1 MMRALPEGGVMVAV
15 QASEDEVLELLAGH
29 EDRVGVAAVNGPSAV
44 VVSGAQDAV
53 AAVVERLS
61 ADGRKTKAL
70 SVSHAFHSP
79 LMDPMLADFR
89 KVVETVTFDAPK
101 LPVISTLTGHLVSR
115 EEFCSVEYWVR
126 HVREAVR
133 FADAVSSLAEEG
145 VSTFLEIG
153 PGGVLTAMA
162 QAVLD
167 DGPAVVP
174 VLRTDRPEEVAVT
187 TALAQ
192 LHVHGT
198 PVDWAAVL
206 SGRGAQLVDLPTY
219 PFQRE
224 HYWLETA
231 AAPAVAAGGAGS
243 GDAAEAEF
251 WEAVESGRPEALAER
266 LGLDC
271 GLLNTGAS
279 LESLF
284 GALSTWRQESR
295 TRSTLEGLRYH
306 AVWQPLT
313 HTPSG
318 PLSGTWLVV
327 APAAEA
333 AEPYARTLRDRGARP
348 LCVTVSDPGADRAA
362 LTALLRDAV
371 AGGEV
376 PVAGVLSL
384 LALDEGTHPVHTG
397 LPVGLT
403 ATVALVQALGA
414 MELDAPLWCVTA
426 GAVSVSGSQP
436 VTRPLQGLVW
446 GLGRAVALES
456 PQRWGG
462 LVDLPGTP
470 DERALARLADVL
482 GGAGGEDQLAVR
494 ASGVLVRRLARMPRG
509 TGGADGVW
517 KPRGTVLITGG
528 TGSLGGHA
536 ARWLARGGAEHLVL
550 TSRRGEAAEGASE
563 LSAELR
569 ALGARVTVA
578 ACDVA
583 DRAALAELLD
593 GLADDPAPLT
603 AVVHAAGLPQFSVVA
618 DTSLTE
624 LAAVVSAKVT
634 GAVLLDELLADRELD
649 AFILFS
655 SVSGVWGSG
664 SQAAYSAGNAFLDA
678 LAQHRRAR
686 GLAATAVAWG
696 PWAEGGMAADGGA
709 EEYLRR
715 SGLPSL
721 SPALAV
727 SALQLAM
734 DRDETAVVVADVD
747 WPRFA
752 PSFTIGRPSALLAE
766 LPEARAALDSGEA
779 DGEAGSGRGDGA
791 ATAAADLV
799 RRLSG
804 RTPEDRHD
812 LLLELVQKEAA
823 AVLGYPR
830 TDAIEPDRAFR
841 DLGFDSLTAVEL
853 RNRIGTATGLR
864 LPMTM
869 VFDHPTPGALTG
881 RLLSELL
888 PEGAGDGNQ
897 DGHQY
902 SHQYSH
908 PDGRPDEAHVRQ
920 ALASIPLARLREAGL
935 MDALLDL
942 ARPSGAGTH
951 PEGAP
956 EPASGPDADS
966 AIAEM
971 DLENLI
977 ELALGDSES

>member
-1 MMRALPEGGVMVAV
+1 
-15 QASEDEVLELLAGH
+15 
-29 EDRVGVAAVNGPSAV
+29 
-44 VVSGAQDAV
+44 
-53 AAVVERLS
+53 
-61 ADGRKTKAL
+61 
-70 SVSHAFHSP
+70 
-79 LMDPMLADFR
+79 
-89 KVVETVTFDAPK
+89 
-101 LPVISTLTGHLVSR
+101 
-115 EEFCSVEYWVR
+115 C
-126 HVREAVR
+126 
-133 FADAVSSLAEEG
+133 

-162 QAVLD
+162 QSVLD
-167 DGPAVVP
+167 GGPAVIP
-174 VLRTDRPEEVAVT
+174 VLRADRAEGLAVT
-187 TALAQ
+187 TALAR

-198 PVDWAAVL
+198 PVDWTAVL
-206 SGRGAQLVDLPTY
+206 AGRGARLIDLPTY
-219 PFQRE
+219 AFQRE
-224 HYWLETA
+224 HYWLEAA
-231 AAPAVAAGGAGS
+231 AAPAVAARGAGA
-243 GDAAEAEF
+243 DVAAEAEF

-266 LGLDC
+266 LGVE
-271 GLLNTGAS
+271 TGAS
-279 LESLF
+279 LDSLL
-284 GALSTWRQESR
+284 GALSTWRQE
-295 TRSTLEGLRYH
+295 TRSRSALDGWRYQ

-313 HTPSG
+313 DTPSG

-327 APAAEA
+327 APDAET
-333 AEPYARTLRDRGARP
+333 AEPYARTLRDRGARS
-348 LCVTVSDPGADRAA
+348 LCVTVSDRAADREA

-371 AGGEV
+371 PADAA

-384 LALDEGTHPVHTG
+384 LALDEDTHPVHTG
-397 LPVGLT
+397 LPTGLT
-403 ATVALVQALGA
+403 ATVALVQAMGA
-414 MELDAPLWCVTA
+414 LELDAPLWCVTA

-436 VTRPLQGLVW
+436 VTRPLQALVW
-446 GLGRAVALES
+446 GLGRAVALET

-470 DERALARLADVL
+470 DERTLALLAGVL
-482 GGAGGEDQLAVR
+482 GGADGEDQLAVR

-509 TGGADGVW
+509 AGGGTDGVW

-536 ARWLARGGAEHLVL
+536 ARWLAEGGAEHLVL

-563 LSAELR
+563 LSAELT
-569 ALGARVTVA
+569 ALGARVTIA

-583 DRAALAELLD
+583 DRAALADLLD
-593 GLADDPAPLT
+593 TLADDPAPLT
-603 AVVHAAGLPQFSVVA
+603 AVVHAAGLPQFSALA
-618 DTSLTE
+618 DTSPAE

-634 GAVLLDELLADRELD
+634 GAVQLDELLGDRDLD
-649 AFILFS
+649 AFVLFS

-721 SPALAV
+721 PPALAV

-752 PSFTIGRPSALLAE
+752 PSFTIGRPSALLAD
-766 LPEARAALDSGEA
+766 LPEARAALDGGAA
-779 DGEAGSGRGDGA
+779 DGDAGGDRGDA

-804 RTPEDRHD
+804 HTPQDRHD

-823 AVLGYPR
+823 AVLGYQR
-830 TDAIEPDRAFR
+830 NDAVEPDRAFR

-869 VFDHPTPGALTG
+869 VFDHPTPGALTD
-881 RLLSELL
+881 RLLGELL
-888 PEGAGDGNQ
+888 PEAAD
-897 DGHQY
+897 DGH
-902 SHQYSH
+902 
-908 PDGRPDEAHVRQ
+908 PDDARVRQ
-920 ALASIPLARLREAGL
+920 ALASIPPARLREAGL
-935 MDALLDL
+935 MDTLLDL
-942 ARPSGAGTH
+942 AAGASGGGTRPDGAYAASD
-951 PEGAP
+951 PE
-956 EPASGPDADS
+956 SGPDAES

-971 DLENLI
+971 DLDNLI